1 MHRSGDGPIPPVV
14 WVVVAGAF
22 FLVIV
27 SADSAAEGAAQV
39 GVMLALLGVYFV
51 VRARR

>member
-1 MHRSGDGPIPPVV
+1 MQRSGDGPIPPVV
-14 WVVVAGAF
+14 WVVIAGAF
-22 FLVIV
+22 VLVIA

-39 GVMLALLGVYFV
+39 GVMLALLGIYVV